1 VENEEETLR
10 KVLEGEGK
18 RSIVKGTIYPISHLG
33 AAVITIHI
41 SNMSLIKSQ
50 AIIATA
56 KVI

>member
-33 AAVITIHI
+33 ATVITIHI

>member
-10 KVLEGEGK
+10 KILEGEGK
-18 RSIVKGTIYPISHLG
+18 RSIAKGTMYPISHLG

>member
-10 KVLEGEGK
+10 KILEGEGK

>member
-33 AAVITIHI
+33 AAVITIHV